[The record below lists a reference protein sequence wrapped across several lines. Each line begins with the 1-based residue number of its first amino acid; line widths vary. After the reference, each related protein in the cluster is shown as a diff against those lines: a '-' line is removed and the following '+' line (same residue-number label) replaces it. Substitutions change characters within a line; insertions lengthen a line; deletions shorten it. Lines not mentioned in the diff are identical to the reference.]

1 MMNVKDIKYRLESQ
15 WVGVVANLAPHL
27 SPAIDKT
34 GKHTVCPVHGGK
46 DGFRVFRDFA
56 RTGGGICNTC
66 GDFPDG
72 LALLQWANSW
82 GFKETLKAL
91 NHYLNG
97 STQNTSKHT
106 IKPITQISNKPN
118 ANNQK
123 SIDRVLCQTTSIRG
137 ATATYLKNRGLGKLG
152 LHTLNDLKA
161 VESLPYWHDGNKL
174 GSFPVMIG
182 IIRNVAGDIVTLHR
196 TYLSS
201 QGFKANVPAPKKLMP
216 PALSGAASGCAIQ
229 LFKPTEQ
236 LAITEGIETALAVH
250 LSTGLPVWAAISTTM
265 LEKVQIPPSVEEVF
279 IMADKDLSGAGA
291 RSANILASRL
301 IKNHTVRIIE
311 PSPSIP
317 KGEKSID
324 WLDVYQRETGFNI
337 KPLLMTGGGAS

>member
-1 MMNVKDIKYRLESQ
+1 MISVKDIKYKLESQ
-15 WVGVVANLAPHL
+15 WAGVVANLAPHL

-66 GDFPDG
+66 GNFPDG

-82 GFKETLKAL
+82 SFKETLDAL

-106 IKPITQISNKPN
+106 IKPITQISNKPS

-123 SIDRVLCQTTSIRG
+123 SIDRALRQTISICG
-137 ATATYLKNRGLGKLG
+137 VTATYLKNRGLGKLE
-152 LHTLNDLKA
+152 LNVLNDLKA

-174 GSFPVMIG
+174 GSFPAMVG
-182 IIRNVAGDIVTLHR
+182 IIRNLAGDLVTLHR

-201 QGFKANVPAPKKLMP
+201 QGFKAAVPAPKKLMS

-229 LFKPTEQ
+229 LFKPTKQ

-265 LEKVQIPPSVEEVF
+265 LEKVEIPPSVEEVF
-279 IMADKDLSGAGA
+279 IMADKDLSGAGE
-291 RSANILASRL
+291 RSALKLAKRL
-301 IKNHTVRIIE
+301 TNHHIVRLAIPEQYI
-311 PSPSIP
+311 PSS
-317 KGEKSID
+317 EKSID
-324 WLDVYQRETGFNI
+324 WLDVYQLETGFKV
-337 KPLLMTGGGAS
+337 KPQVLSGGTL